1 MSVSSTHQPIEFTS
15 SIKFAKIDC
24 FAEKTGIDP
33 FTISNDASVE
43 AVKKMWQQEI
53 DGKLCTGEDITY
65 IKFQEISSRPNE
77 AAYMTDPQYA
87 DCVGEEIK

>member
-1 MSVSSTHQPIEFTS
+1 
-15 SIKFAKIDC
+15 
-24 FAEKTGIDP
+24 
-33 FTISNDASVE
+33 
-43 AVKKMWQQEI
+43 MWQQEI